1 MSSLAEMIQ
10 RHEKLLGEESLHYAA
25 TPRHIVQIGGDE
37 LFSGPVADARLY
49 VFSSLEGRARFLDS
63 QHLAFAVTRDQ
74 ARVAAGLQ
82 NFAPRFE
89 K

>member
-1 MSSLAEMIQ
+1 MSSISEMIQ
-10 RHEKLLGEESLHYAA
+10 RYENLLGEESLHYAA
-25 TPRHIVQIGGDE
+25 TPRNVVQIGGAE

-49 VFSSLEGRARFLDS
+49 VFSSLEARARFLEL
-63 QHLAFAVTRDQ
+63 QPLAFAVSRDQ